1 MKLKGRVAIVT
12 GGAMG
17 IGRAYALGL
26 AEEGADIVIADID
39 LGSAKEVAAEVETLG
54 RRALAVKADVT
65 KKEEVEQLVEKTVSV
80 FGRIDILVN
89 NAGIAQFVPTE
100 ELDKADWDRVIG
112 VNLTGELLCAQ
123 AVARQM
129 IKQKYGKI
137 INIASTAAHRGLP
150 GLAAYCASKGGIV
163 ALTRALAVEWAQ
175 HNINVNS
182 VSPGSTVTPMTVGTG
197 LDVEKEIQ
205 RTPLAR
211 INQPEDLVGAVV
223 FLASPASDNITG
235 QDILVDGGITALYW
249 PNKD

>member
-1 MKLKGRVAIVT
+1 MKLESRVAIIT

-17 IGRAYALGL
+17 IGRAYALSL

-39 LGSAKEVAAEVETLG
+39 LESAKKVAGEVESMG
-54 RRALAVKADVT
+54 RRALAIKTDVT
-65 KKEEVEQLVEKTVSV
+65 KKEEVEQLVEKTVDA
-80 FGRIDILVN
+80 FCRIDILIN
-89 NAGIAQFVPTE
+89 NAGLAQFVPTE
-100 ELDKADWDRVIG
+100 ELDKADWDRIID

-123 AVARQM
+123 AVGRQM

-182 VSPGSTVTPMTVGTG
+182 VSPGSTITPMTVGTG

-211 INQPEDLVGAVV
+211 VNEPEDLVGTIV
-223 FLASPASDNITG
+223 FLASSASDNITG
-235 QDILVDGGITALYW
+235 QDITVDGGITALYW